1 MKPMKPMEPMK
12 GMEPMKPMEPMKGM
26 EPWWPKDLGEP
37 ATSGAQNGMK
47 YAFFPDKQ
55 RLLIERDGQV
65 STYDSGDHRIG
76 GVSQADGSSKTLTFS
91 SENGDVDLGS
101 LKKLD

>member
-1 MKPMKPMEPMK
+1 V
-12 GMEPMKPMEPMKGM
+12 EPMKPMEPMEPMEPMKPMKGA

-37 ATSGAQNGMK
+37 ATSGAQNGMR
-47 YAFFPDKQ
+47 YAFFPDKR
-55 RLLIERDGQV
+55 RLLVDRDGQV

-76 GVSQADGSSKTLTFS
+76 GVAQADGAAQTLTFTGQDG
-91 SENGDVDLGS
+91 EVDLGS

>member
-1 MKPMKPMEPMK
+1 MEPMKPMAPMKPMEPI
-12 GMEPMKPMEPMKGM
+12 KPLEGA

-37 ATSGAQNGMK
+37 STSGAQNGMK
-47 YAFFPDKQ
+47 YAFFPDKH
-55 RLLIERDGQV
+55 RLLIEDGGSL

-76 GVSQADGSSKTLTFS
+76 GGSQSDGSSKSLTFS
-91 SENGDVDLGS
+91 SQDGDVDLGS

>member
-1 MKPMKPMEPMK
+1 VEPMKPMKPMAPMKPMEPMK
-12 GMEPMKPMEPMKGM
+12 PMDGGK
-26 EPWWPKDLGEP
+26 PWWPDDLGSP

-47 YAFFPDKQ
+47 YAFFPDKH

-76 GVSQADGSSKTLTFS
+76 GVSQADGASKSLTFTAQDG
-91 SENGDVDLGS
+91 EVDLGS